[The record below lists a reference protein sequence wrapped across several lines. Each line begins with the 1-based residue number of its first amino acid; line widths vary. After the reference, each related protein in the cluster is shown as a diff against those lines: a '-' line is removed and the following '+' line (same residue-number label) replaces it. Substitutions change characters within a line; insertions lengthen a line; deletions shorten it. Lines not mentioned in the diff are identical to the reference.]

1 MRIFIFLGVFY
12 AIMVAFGISSSHAQ
26 RGGACSDANCT
37 EQQSAT
43 EAALS
48 DTELASTL
56 ESLLASIQDKVSLEK
71 LHAIIKK
78 AAMEN
83 EQVAGLLKLV
93 QQYGV
98 LTEIKLDEPNSE
110 PAPEGE

>member
-56 ESLLASIQDKVSLEK
+56 ESLLASIQDKVSLE
-71 LHAIIKK
+71 
-78 AAMEN
+78 N